1 MKARRLSS
9 VTKPLKVA
17 GLFAGIGGI
26 ELGLAR
32 SGHRTSMLC
41 ELDPAAAA
49 VLKQRFPRVSKV
61 LDVRDVDRLPE
72 GTTLLTAGFP
82 CQDLSSSGNKVG
94 IGGSRSSLVDHVFR
108 ILERNQVDW
117 VLIENV
123 KFMLHLHGG
132 KAMARIAS
140 QFEAMGYSW
149 AYRVLNTRA
158 FGVPQRRHRVF
169 FLASR
174 VGDPRDVLL
183 SEDNPLEENQPVLGA
198 PLGFYWTEGTYATG
212 LAANSIPPLKGGS
225 TIGIPS
231 APAILRVDGFVGTPS
246 LHDAER
252 LQGFPAGWTEGAEN
266 VVRSTF
272 RWKLIGNAVSVPV
285 AEWIGRKLI
294 QPAPYDWSRDEAM
307 GVKWP
312 DAAWSIGGRRYRSD
326 VSDSPL
332 GIRGAGLDGFIAEPM
347 KPLSRKAV
355 EGFLSR
361 ARAGNLRYPEGFLS
375 ALQSYRDRVS
385 A

>member
-26 ELGLAR
+26 ELGLAQ

-49 VLKQRFPRVSKV
+49 VLKHRFPRVSKV
-61 LDVRDVDRLPE
+61 LDVRDVDRLPD

-140 QFEAMGYSW
+140 RFEAMGYNW
-149 AYRVLNTRA
+149 AYRVLNTKA

-174 VGDPRDVLL
+174 VGDPRNVLL
-183 SEDNPLEENQPVLGA
+183 SEDNPLEENQPTVGA

-212 LAANSIPPLKGGS
+212 LASNSIPPLKGGS

-252 LQGFPAGWTEGAEN
+252 LQGFPAGWTEGAED

-294 QPAPYDWSRDEAM
+294 QPAPYDWSRDESI
-307 GVKWP
+307 GIKWP
-312 DAAWSIGGRRYRSD
+312 DAAWSIGGRRHRSE

-332 GIRGAGLDGFIAEPM
+332 GIAGPGLDGFIAEPM

-375 ALQSYRDRVS
+375 SLQSYRDRVS